1 MKALTV
7 SIFLILFLGAALSG
21 EAQKIGLPQPD
32 FKKDMLTAF
41 DPGADL
47 GLNDDQRMELME
59 RNNTFLDKVIDIAGG
74 PGTDTSKMI
83 KINDMV
89 SDRGEDMESLL
100 GKDAM
105 KKYKKK
111 VKKSIKPYKSKYKL
125 AKLVI

>member
-1 MKALTV
+1 
-7 SIFLILFLGAALSG
+7 
-21 EAQKIGLPQPD
+21 
-32 FKKDMLTAF
+32 
-41 DPGADL
+41 
-47 GLNDDQRMELME
+47 
-59 RNNTFLDKVIDIAGG
+59 
-74 PGTDTSKMI
+74 MI